1 MSWTESVPDNSVI
14 SAIHGGQTTKIAPRE
29 RVTAP
34 SRKPPL
40 GTDACMVEEKG
51 LHSSLHGASN
61 SSSHGSSQSSE
72 TAQQVSAVPL
82 REHSGGLMTAVK
94 ATLVRDLTLLL
105 RRRGEVLNPLV
116 FFALVITLFPI
127 AISPD
132 PELLAVIAPGLL
144 WVAALLAALLSL
156 DSLFRSDYDDGSLE
170 QLLLAPQ
177 PLVALSLA
185 KVAVHWLLTG
195 LPLALMAPILGIMLA
210 LPAGSYAVL
219 ALSLALGTASL
230 SLIGAIGAALTVGL
244 ARGGVLLSLLVLPL
258 YIPVLIFGAGAV
270 QAAIFGE
277 GVSAHLAILGALL
290 AASLM
295 LAPWAIAASLRI
307 SING

>member
-1 MSWTESVPDNSVI
+1 MPHSDSRLAQEPEDMPLFREPEG
-14 SAIHGGQTTKIAPRE
+14 SAGVAIR
-29 RVTAP
+29 
-34 SRKPPL
+34 
-40 GTDACMVEEKG
+40 
-51 LHSSLHGASN
+51 
-61 SSSHGSSQSSE
+61 
-72 TAQQVSAVPL
+72 
-82 REHSGGLMTAVK
+82 
-94 ATLVRDLTLLL
+94 ATLKRDLVLMM
-105 RRRGEVLNPLV
+105 RRRSEVLNPLV

-127 AISPD
+127 GISPD
-132 PELLAVIAPGLL
+132 PELLAAIAPGLL

-170 QLLLAPQ
+170 QLLLSPQ
-177 PLVALSLA
+177 PLPALALA

-195 LPLALMAPILGIMLA
+195 LPLALMAPLLGIMLS

-219 ALSLALGTASL
+219 ALSLALGSASL

-244 ARGGVLLSLLVLPL
+244 SRGGVLLSLLVLPL

-270 QAAIFGE
+270 QAAILGD

-290 AASLM
+290 AVALS

>member
-1 MSWTESVPDNSVI
+1 M
-14 SAIHGGQTTKIAPRE
+14 
-29 RVTAP
+29 
-34 SRKPPL
+34 PL
-40 GTDACMVEEKG
+40 LD
-51 LHSSLHGASN
+51 H
-61 SSSHGSSQSSE
+61 
-72 TAQQVSAVPL
+72 
-82 REHSGGLMTAVK
+82 RGGLMIAVK

-170 QLLLAPQ
+170 QLLLPQ
-177 PLVALSLA
+177 PLAALSLA

-195 LPLALMAPILGIMLA
+195 LPLALMAPLLGIMLA

-270 QAAIFGE
+270 QAAIFGD
-277 GVSAHLAILGALL
+277 GVLAHLAILGALL
-290 AASLM
+290 AAALM

>member
-1 MSWTESVPDNSVI
+1 M
-14 SAIHGGQTTKIAPRE
+14 H
-29 RVTAP
+29 
-34 SRKPPL
+34 
-40 GTDACMVEEKG
+40 
-51 LHSSLHGASN
+51 
-61 SSSHGSSQSSE
+61 SSSHGSLQGASPSASSDVKAAPS
-72 TAQQVSAVPL
+72 TPVVTL
-82 REHSGGLMTAVK
+82 LEHQGGMMVAVK
-94 ATLVRDLTLLL
+94 ATLIRDVTLLL
-105 RRRGEVLNPLV
+105 RRRGEILNPLV

-144 WVAALLAALLSL
+144 WVVALLAALLSL

-177 PLVALSLA
+177 PLAALGLA
-185 KVAVHWLLTG
+185 KVVVHWLLTG
-195 LPLALMAPILGIMLA
+195 LPLALMAPLLGIMLA
-210 LPAGSYAVL
+210 LPVGSYAVL
-219 ALSLALGTASL
+219 ALSLALGSASL

-270 QAAIFGE
+270 QAAIVGE

>member
-1 MSWTESVPDNSVI
+1 MPD
-14 SAIHGGQTTKIAPRE
+14 AEPHLAPE
-29 RVTAP
+29 
-34 SRKPPL
+34 
-40 GTDACMVEEKG
+40 TDAVRLFREPEG
-51 LHSSLHGASN
+51 GA
-61 SSSHGSSQSSE
+61 GV
-72 TAQQVSAVPL
+72 AI
-82 REHSGGLMTAVK
+82 R
-94 ATLVRDLTLLL
+94 ATLKRDLVLLM
-105 RRRGEVLNPLV
+105 RRRSEVLNPLV

-127 AISPD
+127 GISPD
-132 PELLAVIAPGLL
+132 PALLATIAPGLL

-170 QLLLAPQ
+170 QLLLSPQ
-177 PLVALSLA
+177 PLPALALA

-195 LPLALMAPILGIMLA
+195 LPLSLMAPVLGIMLS

-219 ALSLALGTASL
+219 ALSLALGSASL

-244 ARGGVLLSLLVLPL
+244 SRGGVLLSLLVLPL

-270 QAAIFGE
+270 QAAIVGE
-277 GVSAHLAILGALL
+277 GVAAHLAILGALL
-290 AASLM
+290 AVALI

>member
-1 MSWTESVPDNSVI
+1 MPDAEPHLAHESEAVRLFREPEGGAGV
-14 SAIHGGQTTKIAPRE
+14 AIR
-29 RVTAP
+29 
-34 SRKPPL
+34 
-40 GTDACMVEEKG
+40 
-51 LHSSLHGASN
+51 
-61 SSSHGSSQSSE
+61 
-72 TAQQVSAVPL
+72 
-82 REHSGGLMTAVK
+82 
-94 ATLVRDLTLLL
+94 ATLKRDLVLLM
-105 RRRGEVLNPLV
+105 RRRSEVLNPLV

-127 AISPD
+127 GISPD
-132 PELLAVIAPGLL
+132 PALLATIAPGLL

-170 QLLLAPQ
+170 QLLLSPQ
-177 PLVALSLA
+177 PLPALALA

-195 LPLALMAPILGIMLA
+195 LPLSLMAPVLGIMLS

-219 ALSLALGTASL
+219 ALSLALGSASL

-244 ARGGVLLSLLVLPL
+244 SRGGVLLSLLVLPL

-270 QAAIFGE
+270 QAAILGE
-277 GVSAHLAILGALL
+277 GVAAHLAILGALL
-290 AASLM
+290 AVALI

>member
-1 MSWTESVPDNSVI
+1 M
-14 SAIHGGQTTKIAPRE
+14 H
-29 RVTAP
+29 
-34 SRKPPL
+34 
-40 GTDACMVEEKG
+40 
-51 LHSSLHGASN
+51 
-61 SSSHGSSQSSE
+61 SSSHGSLQGASPSASSDVKAAQS
-72 TAQQVSAVPL
+72 TPVVTL
-82 REHSGGLMTAVK
+82 LEHQGGMMVAVK
-94 ATLVRDLTLLL
+94 ATLIRDVTLLL
-105 RRRGEVLNPLV
+105 RRRGEILNPLV

-144 WVAALLAALLSL
+144 WVVALLAALLSL

-177 PLVALSLA
+177 PLAALGLA
-185 KVAVHWLLTG
+185 KVVVHWLLTG
-195 LPLALMAPILGIMLA
+195 LPLALMAPLLGIMLA
-210 LPAGSYAVL
+210 LPVGSYAVL
-219 ALSLALGTASL
+219 ALSLALGSASL

-270 QAAIFGE
+270 QAAIVGE

>member
-1 MSWTESVPDNSVI
+1 M
-14 SAIHGGQTTKIAPRE
+14 
-29 RVTAP
+29 P
-34 SRKPPL
+34 S
-40 GTDACMVEEKG
+40 TNA
-51 LHSSLHGASN
+51 
-61 SSSHGSSQSSE
+61 
-72 TAQQVSAVPL
+72 TVSAPVMPM
-82 REHSGGLMTAVK
+82 HDPKGGLIVALN
-94 ATLVRDLTLLL
+94 ATLRRDLTLML

-127 AISPD
+127 GISPD
-132 PELLAVIAPGLL
+132 PQLLAVIAPGLL

-156 DSLFRSDYDDGSLE
+156 DSLFRSDYEDGSLE

-177 PLVALSLA
+177 PLAALGLA

-195 LPLALMAPILGIMLA
+195 LPLALMAPVLGIMLA
-210 LPAGSYAVL
+210 LPAGSYLVL

-258 YIPVLIFGAGAV
+258 YIPILIFGAGAV
-270 QAAIFGE
+270 QAAIMGD
-277 GVSAHLAILGALL
+277 GVTAHLAILGALL
-290 AASLM
+290 AMALM
-295 LAPWAIAASLRI
+295 LSPWAIAASLRI

>member
-61 SSSHGSSQSSE
+61 SSSQSSE
-72 TAQQVSAVPL
+72 TTQQVSAVPL
-82 REHSGGLMTAVK
+82 REHNGGLMTAVK

>member
-1 MSWTESVPDNSVI
+1 M
-14 SAIHGGQTTKIAPRE
+14 
-29 RVTAP
+29 
-34 SRKPPL
+34 
-40 GTDACMVEEKG
+40 
-51 LHSSLHGASN
+51 HSSNATIDAPVMSMHD
-61 SSSHGSSQSSE
+61 
-72 TAQQVSAVPL
+72 PK
-82 REHSGGLMTAVK
+82 GGLVVALN
-94 ATLVRDLTLLL
+94 ATLKRDLTLML

-127 AISPD
+127 GISPD
-132 PELLAVIAPGLL
+132 PELLAAIAPGLL

-156 DSLFRSDYDDGSLE
+156 DSLFRSDYEDGSLE

-177 PLVALSLA
+177 PLAALGLA

-195 LPLALMAPILGIMLA
+195 LPLALMAPVLGIMLS

-219 ALSLALGTASL
+219 ALSLAVGTASL

-258 YIPVLIFGAGAV
+258 YIPILIFGAGAV
-270 QAAIFGE
+270 QAAIMGD
-277 GVSAHLAILGALL
+277 GVMAHLAILGALL
-290 AASLM
+290 AVALM